1 MKVDPIIF
9 LPWDTQHFG
18 IRVARANERQIDQ
31 YSLRQIEACCRLQSI
46 DCLYFLVD
54 AADQDT
60 VLELQRNKFD
70 LVDIRMTFESGN
82 PVTAPRLDCKDF
94 NIRFSDERDEA
105 RLLEVSRDSYVDSR
119 FYYDRCFDK
128 GKASQLYQIWLAK
141 SLAAGSSDSVIVAE
155 VDQEP
160 VGFVVCHMNRPQGEG
175 NIGLVAV
182 ADKSQ
187 GLGLGKAMLA
197 HAIDWL
203 HRQGMTRVNVV
214 TQGRN
219 IAAQSLYQRCG
230 FVSRS
235 VELWYHKWFNGCT

>member
-1 MKVDPIIF
+1 MMVDPITF

-18 IRVARANERQIDQ
+18 IRVARANDRQLDY
-31 YSLRQIEACCRLQSI
+31 YSLCQLEACCRLQSI

-60 VLELQRNKFD
+60 ILELQRNKFD
-70 LVDIRMTFESGN
+70 FVDIRMTFEHTH
-82 PVTAPRLDCKDF
+82 PVTAPRLVSKCF
-94 NIRFSDERDEA
+94 STRFSDERDVA

-128 GKASQLYQIWLAK
+128 EKASQLYQIWLTK

-160 VGFVVCHMNRPQGEG
+160 VGFVVCHLNRLQGEG

-197 HAIDWL
+197 HSIDWL
-203 HRQGMTRVNVV
+203 HRRGMTRINVV

-219 IAAQSLYQRCG
+219 IAAQKLYQRSG

-235 VELWYHKWFNGCT
+235 VELWYHKWLNGCP